1 MATVNSLGER
11 LGCVYSLVPRGSR
24 FLDIGTDHG
33 LLPVR
38 LICDGIVASAAA
50 ADINEKPLCSAR
62 RTAMRAGVDMAFFL
76 ADGFDGVDYDYN
88 VAAICGMG
96 GHLIVD
102 ILSRASV
109 QPGTRLI
116 IQPMRDARLVRA
128 YLWDNGFTIE
138 LERYVVES
146 NRPYL
151 VLSCV
156 KTGERTLHDATDEYL
171 GLSDDMSCE
180 RREYELKLLRSL
192 RKRRRD
198 DSGVVSRVIRVLEE
212 RYGV

>member
-1 MATVNSLGER
+1 M
-11 LGCVYSLVPRGSR
+11 
-24 FLDIGTDHG
+24 
-33 LLPVR
+33 
-38 LICDGIVASAAA
+38 
-50 ADINEKPLCSAR
+50 
-62 RTAMRAGVDMAFFL
+62 
-76 ADGFDGVDYDYN
+76 
-88 VAAICGMG
+88 
-96 GHLIVD
+96 
-102 ILSRASV
+102 
-109 QPGTRLI
+109 
-116 IQPMRDARLVRA
+116 
-128 YLWDNGFTIE
+128 
-138 LERYVVES
+138 YVVES

-171 GLSDDMSCE
+171 GLSDDVSYG

>member
-38 LICDGIVASAAA
+38 LICDGIVAGAAA

-116 IQPMRDARLVRA
+116 IQPMRDAPLVRA

-156 KTGERTLHDATDEYL
+156 KTGKERFMMRRTNISGCPTICRASA
-171 GLSDDMSCE
+171 GNMS
-180 RREYELKLLRSL
+180 
-192 RKRRRD
+192 
-198 DSGVVSRVIRVLEE
+198 
-212 RYGV
+212 